1 MSQRVGS
8 SSRPRQSKEDEKV
21 TQEELQKQVEQVLE
35 EIRPYLEAHG
45 GDVELVAVTGEGQVQ
60 VRLQGACSGCP
71 MSEMTLRLGIEQ
83 VLKEAVPEVKEVVQ
97 VA

>member
-1 MSQRVGS
+1 
-8 SSRPRQSKEDEKV
+8 V